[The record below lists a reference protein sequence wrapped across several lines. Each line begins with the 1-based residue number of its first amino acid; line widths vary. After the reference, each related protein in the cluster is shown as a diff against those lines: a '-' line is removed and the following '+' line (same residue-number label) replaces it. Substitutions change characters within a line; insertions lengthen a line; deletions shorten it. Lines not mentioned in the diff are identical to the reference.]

1 VEEKFEEMGETGS
14 VQQVQES
21 LRLLS
26 QKKKNAKTTT
36 PPRKNLVCVRGL
48 TCSINTHSNPQ
59 LNHCRFDL
67 AAFGILADGEK
78 SF

>member
-26 QKKKNAKTTT
+26 QKKKKK
-36 PPRKNLVCVRGL
+36 RKNNKPSKKKPCMRERTYMLHKYTQQPAIEPL
-48 TCSINTHSNPQ
+48 PI
-59 LNHCRFDL
+59 
-67 AAFGILADGEK
+67 
-78 SF
+78 